1 MLYASV
7 LHMLLCVY
15 MKVRL
20 YLFLI
25 SDNNECESQSH
36 LCTPGGQC
44 HNTPGGYKCVCSRGY
59 KLDPS
64 GTRCI
69 GKYVR
74 IRETLNQHPPP
85 HHDLTKCLVYR
96 RFRFKRVKYIIR
108 INRLWDKL
116 CWYMYRG
123 GCGEKGVLFRE
134 DSL

>member
-7 LHMLLCVY
+7 LRMLLCVY

-74 IRETLNQHPPP
+74 ISETCMNQPPSP
-85 HHDLTKCLVYR
+85 S
-96 RFRFKRVKYIIR
+96 
-108 INRLWDKL
+108 WPDKVFGL
-116 CWYMYRG
+116 
-123 GCGEKGVLFRE
+123 
-134 DSL
+134 